1 MADQPRDYE
10 DNRGR
15 SRRDWND
22 RANDERRARFGNDEP
37 RRFGDERFGDKRQRF
52 GDYERPPYQSAPRDD
67 FWRGEEPEAWRRGEG
82 DSFGGQRPYAR
93 DLYSDSGRSRHETDW
108 SSGNAGR
115 GMQSVYSRPSHAGP
129 RYGFSGRGPKDYQR
143 SDERI
148 REEICDR
155 MTDDDSLDPS
165 DITIQVTQGEVT
177 LTGTVQ
183 SRYQK
188 RRAEDLAEGSSGV
201 RDVTNNI
208 RIAREQEPL
217 DLNQSPSIRVS

>member
-1 MADQPRDYE
+1 MAEQHGDYE
-10 DNRGR
+10 DNRRR
-15 SRRDWND
+15 SRRDWNE
-22 RANDERRARFGNDEP
+22 RATDDRRARSGDDEP

-52 GDYERPPYQSAPRDD
+52 G
-67 FWRGEEPEAWRRGEG
+67 GEDPGAWRHGEG

-108 SSGNAGR
+108 TSGNAGR
-115 GMQSVYSRPSHAGP
+115 GLQGDYWRQSNGGP

-165 DITIQVTQGEVT
+165 DITVQVARGEVT

-188 RRAEDLAEGSSGV
+188 RRAEDLVESSSGV

-208 RIAREQEPL
+208 RVAREQEPL
-217 DLNQSPSIRVS
+217 DLNQGPPTRVS